1 MSISYNPL
9 WEMLEELDITKMDF
23 ARMIDISNATLAKL
37 GKNEPITL
45 TTVDKICNRF
55 NCSIENIVK
64 HIPEITY
71 NKANFMIE
79 KGMIVLADDCSRPL
93 LIKIENKESPLYKTN
108 ELPHVVLD
116 IISPDGDNDPIKIQ
130 EASFDDL
137 SYLIAPIYTQQFG
150 SYLLDLRCNDLEIGG
165 KASPCTISIS
175 KASVVTSGLLH
186 KKLGMLP
193 EKYIDK
199 INKILLSLESA
210 LNVLDEESE

>member
-1 MSISYNPL
+1 
-9 WEMLEELDITKMDF
+9 MLDELDITKMDF

-55 NCSIENIVK
+55 NCNIENIVK

-71 NKANFMIE
+71 NTANFIIE
-79 KGMIVLADDCSRPL
+79 KGTIVLAEDCSRPL

-116 IISPDGDNDPIKIQ
+116 IISPSGDNDPLKIQ
-130 EASFDDL
+130 EAAYDDI

-150 SYLLDLRCNDLEIGG
+150 SYLLDLHCNALEIDG
-165 KASPCTISIS
+165 KTSRCTISIS

-186 KKLGMLP
+186 KKIGMLS
-193 EKYIDK
+193 EKYLNR
-199 INKILLSLESA
+199 INKILLSLEP
-210 LNVLDEESE
+210 VLDIIYEESD